1 MIVVCGEAL
10 IDLTAVDHN
19 GKAAFVAQPGGSP
32 LNVAIGLGRLGA
44 KVAYLGK
51 ISTDPFGQVL
61 INHMASSGVNT
72 EFVTRSDHPTT
83 LAFVHQLPD
92 SETGY
97 SFYNIGTADRNLL
110 PVDLPTRLPN
120 DANAVHFGSI
130 SLLNEPS
137 ASTIESLMVRERQ
150 NRLITFDPNVRPSV
164 LSNRSAYLER
174 VEHLVCMASIVK
186 VSQADLLWLYPNLQV
201 EDVVAPWLEMGPM
214 LIVVTNG
221 SDGAQGFTS
230 NIQVRVEGRSAKVV
244 DTVGAG
250 DAFMSGMLC
259 RMEELNL
266 LQHSAIVNCDE
277 STLTEVITFGNQYAA
292 VTCSREG
299 ANPPHRSELDAE
311 YE

>member
-1 MIVVCGEAL
+1 
-10 IDLTAVDHN
+10 
-19 GKAAFVAQPGGSP
+19 
-32 LNVAIGLGRLGA
+32 
-44 KVAYLGK
+44 
-51 ISTDPFGQVL
+51 
-61 INHMASSGVNT
+61 
-72 EFVTRSDHPTT
+72 
-83 LAFVHQLPD
+83 
-92 SETGY
+92 
-97 SFYNIGTADRNLL
+97 
-110 PVDLPTRLPN
+110 
-120 DANAVHFGSI
+120 
-130 SLLNEPS
+130 
-137 ASTIESLMVRERQ
+137 
-150 NRLITFDPNVRPSV
+150 
-164 LSNRSAYLER
+164 
-174 VEHLVCMASIVK
+174 
-186 VSQADLLWLYPNLQV
+186 
-201 EDVVAPWLEMGPM
+201 M

-292 VTCSREG
+292 VICSREG